1 LTKDADVVMENFR
14 PGVMDRL
21 GIGYEALSAINPKL
35 IFCALSGF
43 GQSGPEKNTP
53 AYDGKIQAVSGIMS
67 ITGHEEMGPT
77 RAGFAVCD
85 ALTGMTGAFA
95 IASAIRQR
103 DQTGRGQMIDVS
115 MLDSTLTFLSPGV
128 ADYTVAGHEQGQ
140 FGNMAISRKPTANL
154 FKVKD
159 GYILLAVNS
168 DGQFE
173 GLMKAIGR
181 SDLLDDPRFAD
192 WQTRIENEVPLREI
206 IEAVFS
212 EANAETWEARLA
224 EADAPA
230 SRIYS
235 IADAVNHPQL
245 VHREVLQQT
254 ESPDGPITLVGTG
267 FTLAHG
273 GGSIGRPPPEVGE
286 HTEEVLTQAG
296 FDAGEIET
304 LREEGVF

>member
-1 LTKDADVVMENFR
+1 
-14 PGVMDRL
+14 
-21 GIGYEALSAINPKL
+21 
-35 IFCALSGF
+35 
-43 GQSGPEKNTP
+43 
-53 AYDGKIQAVSGIMS
+53 
-67 ITGHEEMGPT
+67 
-77 RAGFAVCD
+77 
-85 ALTGMTGAFA
+85 
-95 IASAIRQR
+95 
-103 DQTGRGQMIDVS
+103 MIDVS

-254 ESPDGPITLVGTG
+254 EGPDGPITLVGTG

-296 FDAGEIET
+296 FDAAEIET
-304 LREEGVF
+304 LREEGVV

>member
-1 LTKDADVVMENFR
+1 
-14 PGVMDRL
+14 
-21 GIGYEALSAINPKL
+21 
-35 IFCALSGF
+35 
-43 GQSGPEKNTP
+43 
-53 AYDGKIQAVSGIMS
+53 
-67 ITGHEEMGPT
+67 MGPT

-103 DQTGRGQMIDVS
+103 DQTGKGQMIDVA
-115 MLDSTLTFLSPGV
+115 MLDSTLAFLSPGV

-181 SDLLDDPRFAD
+181 PDLLDDPRFAD
-192 WQTRIENEVPLREI
+192 WQTRIENEAPLREI
-206 IEAVFS
+206 IEDVFA
-212 EANAETWEARLA
+212 EADAKTWEKRLA

-245 VHREVLQQT
+245 AHRDVLQQT
-254 ESPDGPITLVGTG
+254 EGPDGPITLVGTG
-267 FTLAHG
+267 FSYAHG
-273 GGSIGRPPPEVGE
+273 GASLERPPPEVGQ
-286 HTEEVLTQAG
+286 HTEEVLAEAG
-296 FDAGEIET
+296 FDAGEIT
-304 LREEGVF
+304 SLRDEGVF